1 MKKFIPLVVL
11 AALLMASCEKDNETL
26 YEDDSLNLEIN
37 VQTAADEVHSRTV
50 QPTTEMEIK
59 MHWTAFIAVEAIM
72 GNNDAKADFLAAF
85 GSGTVIDVA
94 DVLGGS
100 VNSDFKDEFKELLL
114 DYIGNPCINSEN
126 PNQNC
131 PGAGT
136 GNPPGPVQGGSLS
149 NQGKVDLFLHY
160 ITLDHCMEFFLPKSL
175 VLSPGYTITSTAHPL
190 TLSNNNEGYLRS
202 LDPLPRTTDVYT
214 QFVSSVNN
222 NYASNNNVIVVRPER
237 KSTPTNHCDYNQY
250 AAIDFTLFLGSLL

>member
-11 AALLMASCEKDNETL
+11 AALLMVSCEKDNETL

-37 VQTAADEVHSRTV
+37 VQSASDDVNSRTI
-50 QPTTEMEIK
+50 QPMSELEKK
-59 MHWTAFIAVEAIM
+59 MFWTGFVAVEAIM
-72 GNNDAKADFLAAF
+72 TNNDAKADFLAAF
-85 GSGTVIDVA
+85 GSNTVIDVT

-100 VNSDFKDEFKELLL
+100 VNSDFKDEFKAILLS
-114 DYIGNPCINSEN
+114 YINSCINAEN
-126 PNQNC
+126 PSTNC

-136 GNPPGPVQGGSLS
+136 GNPPGPVQGGSLT
-149 NQGKVDLFLHY
+149 NQAKVDLFMDF
-160 ITLDHCMEFFLPKSL
+160 ITSDHCLEFFLPKSL

-190 TLSNNNEGYLRS
+190 TISNSNEGYLRS
-202 LDPLPRTTDVYT
+202 LTPLPRTTDTYT

-237 KSTPTNHCDYNQY
+237 KSTPTNNCDYNQY
-250 AAIDFTLFLGSLL
+250 SFIDFTLFLGSLL